1 MDFFN
6 FSALLTNSKNQSGTT
21 QTRSSRGLVNPA
33 FPNSHTHKKKENLME
48 KINVHRRPLWKLFH
62 PFTDGGIIEDIY
74 TTKID
79 PFGL

>member
-33 FPNSHTHKKKENLME
+33 FPNSHTHKKKETLM
-48 KINVHRRPLWKLFH
+48 KKNKRTSSAIVKTFSPPHGWRYNRGHLH
-62 PFTDGGIIEDIY
+62 Y
-74 TTKID
+74 
-79 PFGL
+79 